1 MPYTIQKTVSWVFV
15 DLETGK
21 GVYETYSASVAAKVN
36 TKRYKAVPILE
47 YLQNLNRRIKAGE
60 GPKDG
65 KI

>member
-15 DLETGK
+15 DLETGE
-21 GVYETYSASVAAKVN
+21 GVYEAYSASVAAKVN

-60 GPKDG
+60 GPKEG
-65 KI
+65 KA